1 MRVFFLLFLVFPL
14 LELFVL
20 IRVGSGIGAL
30 STLMLVLAGG
40 VIGLL
45 CMRLAGLT
53 TALKVRE
60 RMAQGEVPS
69 TDMLNGLL
77 MVVAGGLLFLPGFIS
92 DVVGLLGLLPITR
105 RVLVKRIALH
115 MTHSAAQSQQF
126 YAHSRT
132 YTQQDSHT
140 ANPQNPQAQI
150 IEGEFERKDP

>member
-20 IRVGSGIGAL
+20 IRVGSSIGAL
-30 STLMLVLAGG
+30 TTLLLVLVGG
-40 VIGLL
+40 VFGVM

-60 RMAQGEVPS
+60 RMAQGEVPNS
-69 TDMLNGLL
+69 DMLNGLL

-92 DVVGLLGLLPITR
+92 DVVGLVLLLPITR
-105 RVLVKRIALH
+105 KLLIKRIAFH
-115 MTHSAAQSQQF
+115 MTQSAAQSQQ
-126 YAHSRT
+126 YYQQSRSHA
-132 YTQQDSHT
+132 QQDT
-140 ANPQNPQAQI
+140 QAQNPHPQI

>member
-20 IRVGSGIGAL
+20 IRVGSSIGAL
-30 STLMLVLAGG
+30 TTLLLVLVGG
-40 VIGLL
+40 VLGVL

-60 RMAQGEVPS
+60 RMAQGEVPN

-92 DVVGLLGLLPITR
+92 DVVGLVFLLPFTR
-105 RVLVKRIALH
+105 KILIKRIALH
-115 MTHSAAQSQQF
+115 MTHSAAQSQQY
-126 YAHSRT
+126 YAQSRSHT
-132 YTQQDSHT
+132 RQDSH
-140 ANPQNPQAQI
+140 AQNAQPQI

>member
-20 IRVGSGIGAL
+20 IRVGSSIGAL
-30 STLMLVLAGG
+30 TTLLLVLAGG
-40 VIGLL
+40 VFGVL

-60 RMAQGEVPS
+60 RMAQGEVPN

-92 DVVGLLGLLPITR
+92 DVVGLVCLLPITR
-105 RVLVKRIALH
+105 KILIKRIALH

-126 YAHSRT
+126 YAQSRSH
-132 YTQQDSHT
+132 TQQDTH
-140 ANPQNPQAQI
+140 AQKPQPQI